1 MTLTKGSYNSG
12 EGLDHMTNGSRNDN
26 HPQNRHPYLF
36 YWLTAGFA
44 SIVIAII
51 GISVTHSSSG
61 SVSTSGSSQSTPAY
75 SGPPSA
81 GTSYAPPGSAS
92 ASTHTIK
99 RQGTITL
106 NNGYSVALYTDVPN
120 WQINIG
126 CGGDCELWYQDD
138 LMPGY
143 GGQIAPLAAGDS
155 GTYEECSSTTAYEPQ
170 IQKDSVTK
178 GLRACV
184 MTQSGHFALIQI
196 IDVMHDQNYS
206 PTGII
211 LKAIVWS

>member
-1 MTLTKGSYNSG
+1 MTLDEGLVQSWG
-12 EGLDHMTNGSRNDN
+12 GLDHMTNDSRNDN

-36 YWLTAGFA
+36 YWLTAGLA
-44 SIVIAII
+44 GIVIAVI
-51 GISVTHSSSG
+51 GILVTHSSSG
-61 SVSTSGSSQSTPAY
+61 SVNNSGPSQSTPAY
-75 SGPPSA
+75 SGSPSA
-81 GTSYAPPGSAS
+81 GTSYALPGSAS
-92 ASTHTIK
+92 ASTHAIK

-106 NNGYSVALYTDVPN
+106 NNGYSVTLYTDAPN

-126 CGGDCELWYQDD
+126 CGGCELWYQDD

-143 GGQIAPLAAGDS
+143 GGQIAPLPTGDS

-170 IQKDSVTK
+170 IPKDSVTK

-184 MTQSGHFALIQI
+184 MTQDGHFALIQI

-211 LKAIVWS
+211 LKATVWS